1 MPEIDK
7 FKKFQSDMQLEEVS
21 TFMRIIKHRSA
32 KILDTYNARLIYRL
46 LCSEEQK
53 IYFKQFLSK
62 ILSDDL
68 RFRFIRKI
76 TQTYNNARN

>member
-21 TFMRIIKHRSA
+21 TFTRIIKHRSA

-62 ILSDDL
+62 I
-68 RFRFIRKI
+68 
-76 TQTYNNARN
+76 

>member
-1 MPEIDK
+1 MPDIDK

-62 ILSDDL
+62 I
-68 RFRFIRKI
+68 
-76 TQTYNNARN
+76 

>member
-62 ILSDDL
+62 I
-68 RFRFIRKI
+68 
-76 TQTYNNARN
+76 

>member
-46 LCSEEQK
+46 LRPEE
-53 IYFKQFLSK
+53 
-62 ILSDDL
+62 
-68 RFRFIRKI
+68 
-76 TQTYNNARN
+76 

>member
-21 TFMRIIKHRSA
+21 TFMRIIKHA

-62 ILSDDL
+62 I
-68 RFRFIRKI
+68 
-76 TQTYNNARN
+76 

>member
-21 TFMRIIKHRSA
+21 TFMRIIKHR

-62 ILSDDL
+62 I
-68 RFRFIRKI
+68 
-76 TQTYNNARN
+76 